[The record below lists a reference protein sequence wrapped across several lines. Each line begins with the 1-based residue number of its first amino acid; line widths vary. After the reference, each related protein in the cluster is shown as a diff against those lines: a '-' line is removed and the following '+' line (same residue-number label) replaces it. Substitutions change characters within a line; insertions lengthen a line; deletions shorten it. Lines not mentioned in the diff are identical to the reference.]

1 MKEQNNIFNDKTKN
15 EFTINNDRFS
25 FINSQNDLIEDPV
38 INSSSQDAQYVDF
51 NNKNITN

>member
-38 INSSSQDAQYVDF
+38 INSSSQDAQFIDF

>member
-38 INSSSQDAQYVDF
+38 INTSSQDAQYVDF

>member
-15 EFTINNDRFS
+15 EFSINNDRFS
-25 FINSQNDLIEDPV
+25 FINSQNYLIEDPV

-51 NNKNITN
+51 NIKNITI

>member
-38 INSSSQDAQYVDF
+38 INSSSQDAQYIDF

>member
-1 MKEQNNIFNDKTKN
+1 MKEQNNIFNEKTKN

-38 INSSSQDAQYVDF
+38 INSSSQDAQYIDF

>member
-15 EFTINNDRFS
+15 EFSINNDRFS

-38 INSSSQDAQYVDF
+38 INSSSQDAQYIDF